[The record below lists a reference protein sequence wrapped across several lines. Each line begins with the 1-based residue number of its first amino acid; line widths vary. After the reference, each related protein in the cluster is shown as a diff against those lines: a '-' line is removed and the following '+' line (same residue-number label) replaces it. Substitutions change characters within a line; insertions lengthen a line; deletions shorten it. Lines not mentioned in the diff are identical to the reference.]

1 MLRAVVKHLVQ
12 SLLVV
17 TAADPGVV
25 PPELLKGD
33 RKHEMTHNW
42 ADSAVL
48 TELQRRRQSK
58 KEEAV

>member
-1 MLRAVVKHLVQ
+1 
-12 SLLVV
+12 V

-25 PPELLKGD
+25 PTELLKGD
-33 RKHEMTHNW
+33 RKDEVTHNW

-48 TELQRRRQSK
+48 TGLQLKRQIK